1 MLMPFQGTKFG
12 GTFITT
18 MKWYSPDMLVPVT
31 PISVVSNFTCLGLKR
46 KSKDSEKI
54 GLAEQGHAMGSSGV
68 GELGLHV
75 RASGILFFY

>member
-1 MLMPFQGTKFG
+1 
-12 GTFITT
+12 

-54 GLAEQGHAMGSSGV
+54 GLAEQGHAMGQARQRGGSYLRCCSIAY
-68 GELGLHV
+68 LMFT
-75 RASGILFFY
+75 LF